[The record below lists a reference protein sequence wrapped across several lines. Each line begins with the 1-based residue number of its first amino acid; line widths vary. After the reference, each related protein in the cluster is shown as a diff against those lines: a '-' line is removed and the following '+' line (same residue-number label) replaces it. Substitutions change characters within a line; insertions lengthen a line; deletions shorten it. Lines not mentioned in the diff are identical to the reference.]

1 MVTDQE
7 NPEKLG
13 KWKSAKCVGDL
24 QAFVCKRPAFGAK
37 YIYFHDLVDQPEAK
51 ARCADEG
58 MTLARIQNEEELVEA
73 RFTIAE
79 ERLYIDKLDLTLQ
92 TWIGLEREDEDTF
105 RWSCDGSEPAYTNW
119 WQGTGGMSF
128 WD

>member
-1 MVTDQE
+1 
-7 NPEKLG
+7 
-13 KWKSAKCVGDL
+13 
-24 QAFVCKRPAFGAK
+24 
-37 YIYFHDLVDQPEAK
+37 
-51 ARCADEG
+51 